1 MPESTRALKNEKHWA
16 VNHSSH
22 LSITASLSDPRL
34 LFTQAPWMRKSLVTV
49 SVNRQW
55 ILKVRVWSG
64 RIGIRAHFQDKHS
77 DLKVRC
83 VREALKRLA
92 GVCAMLNTGEPAN
105 SPLTPSRFPSANT
118 EQKQFQARFTP
129 SRSRIWDE
137 GLQIIRIYYSSLFY
151 VKRAR
156 NN

>member
-16 VNHSSH
+16 VNHSSQ

-64 RIGIRAHFQDKHS
+64 RIGIRTHFQDKHP

-83 VREALKRLA
+83 EREALKRLA
-92 GVCAMLNTGEPAN
+92 GVCAVFNTGEPAN
-105 SPLTPSRFPSANT
+105 SPLTPSRWLLIHNRNSFRTDLHPSDPVSEMKET
-118 EQKQFQARFTP
+118 E
-129 SRSRIWDE
+129 
-137 GLQIIRIYYSSLFY
+137 IICPHAFIINVS
-151 VKRAR
+151 KT
-156 NN
+156 